1 MEGIRNSTGRNSSK
15 RVAAFLATVILLLG
29 TALPAA
35 AADYPGEPLRLGSR
49 GESVRV
55 WQEAL
60 GIPADGVFGQQTE
73 AATMAWQT
81 GRGLEADG
89 IVGPASWRAMFPGSG
104 TAPTT
109 GPDKVQ
115 LIIEGSGHGH
125 GVGLTQY
132 GAKGMAEEGYTATQ
146 ILQHFYQGASVEN
159 LADAIPGSW
168 VITEP
173 LPIWVGI
180 RQNRSELTFAVV
192 TGRVRVCFDGD
203 YDSYPVLTEGTGP
216 GRDNTFTDLLISRL
230 VELGYLQEAPGSF
243 NQAVRDGVVSFQ
255 TAQGLGAD
263 GAVGSQTWQA
273 LVEGSGLPDCAGA
286 YYLDAG
292 EDLVVTAAG
301 DGSCTATP
309 VGVAAGCRLS
319 IQDLSHSN
327 RVGLRGLNYGGEMT
341 QFIHGNMRVRPSG
354 GRIHFSMEMDIEDYV
369 AGIAEIPTSWPDAAL
384 EAQAIAARSYAIYG
398 MLRRGSESSLSST
411 RKSACWCHL
420 VSDSRDQVYG
430 GWNREVQNEG
440 RWELV
445 GARATAGRVLT
456 HPEEAVGVVQAFY
469 SSSSGGA
476 TEDSSTIWGTAGRP
490 YLVSVQDP
498 WSIDPA
504 VNPNA
509 FWAKTLSL
517 SQLLDIYELSN
528 RFDDV
533 ISVDTVSYPWGS
545 AQFLNIA
552 GIRGGERITERVSAP
567 TLKSALRLRSR
578 YFTIDYLADWWAPP
592 PAPANVTVGGGRVA
606 TVSWSPVSSRFA
618 PERYT
623 VSVDPAHSDPVTV
636 TASRTSAV
644 FSGLRPGVAY
654 SFSVTA
660 ANQIGSSPPSAPTP
674 PTALIV
680 ENPYPGQ
687 ALREGSR
694 GSDVQLWQEALGV
707 TVDGD
712 FGPTTT
718 AATREWQQANGLT
731 PDGIVGEQSW
741 NKMFFQP
748 APPQPEPDPEVEP
761 DPETEPDPEVEP
773 DPETTDPQ
781 VPSYPGFVL
790 RLGSRGKWVRTWQSA
805 LGVTAD
811 GYFGSDTVRATR
823 EWQGANGLAVDGVVG
838 MQSWQTMFPG
848 AGVDAPEPP
857 PDKEGDDG
865 QGSAGTGSTP
875 EVPPYPGRPLELGD
889 SGSNVIIWQRALG
902 IQADGYFGSA
912 TLSATKAW
920 QYRNGVTADGVVGAS
935 SWLKMFPGAEVTE
948 DASPDPGESGFDG
961 EAPPYPGRPLRVGS
975 QGTHVI
981 VWQRALGI
989 PADGHFGSQTSQATR
1004 EWQRANGLEVDGIVG
1019 VSSWIKMFPGASVPG
1034 GSSSAG
1040 STSTSR
1046 PSSVVIEEGDSGA
1059 LVERWQRALGIEVTG
1074 VFDEN
1079 TVAHTKYWQRTQ
1091 GIAADGR
1098 VTETS
1103 WSRMFPTEEAPDA
1116 DDGGSGADESSSDDS
1131 SPQRPAFEV
1140 LKLGSMGA
1148 LVERWQRA
1156 LGIEVTGVFDENT
1169 VAHTKYWQRT
1179 QGIAAD
1185 GRVTETSWY
1194 RMFPDEE

>member
-1 MEGIRNSTGRNSSK
+1 MGRRPSQ
-15 RVAAFLATVILLLG
+15 RVAAFLAAVILLLG
-29 TALPAA
+29 TVVPAV

-49 GESVRV
+49 GESVRA

-60 GIPADGVFGQQTE
+60 GIPADGVFGSQTE
-73 AATMAWQT
+73 AATIAWQSE
-81 GRGLEADG
+81 RGLEADG
-89 IVGPASWRAMFPGSG
+89 IVGPASWRVMFPGSG
-104 TAPTT
+104 TATT
-109 GPDKVQ
+109 TSPDRVQ
-115 LIIEGSGHGH
+115 LVIEGSGHGH

-132 GAKGMAEEGYTATQ
+132 GAKGMAMEGYTTTQ
-146 ILQHFYQGASVEN
+146 ILQHFYQGSSVEN

-168 VITEP
+168 VISEP

-192 TGRVRVCFDGD
+192 TGRVRVCFDGE
-203 YDSYPVLTEGTGP
+203 YASYPVLAEGRVP
-216 GRDNTFTDLLISRL
+216 GRDNTFTDLLVTRL
-230 VELGYLQEAPGSF
+230 VELGYLREAVGSF
-243 NQAVRDGVVSFQ
+243 TQAVRDAVVSFQ
-255 TAQGLGAD
+255 TSQGLGAD
-263 GAVGSQTWQA
+263 GTVGSDTWEA
-273 LVEGSGLPDCAGA
+273 LLEGSGLPDCAGA

-301 DGSCTATP
+301 DGSCNATP
-309 VGVAAGCRLS
+309 VGAVAGCRLS

-327 RVGLRGLNYGGEMT
+327 RVGLRGLNFGGEMT
-341 QFIHGNMRVRPSG
+341 QFIHGNVRVRPSG
-354 GRIHFSMEMDIEDYV
+354 GRIHFSMQMDIEDYV
-369 AGIAEIPTSWPDAAL
+369 AGIAEIPPPWPDAAL
-384 EAQAIAARSYAIYG
+384 EAQAIAARSYAIYA
-398 MLRRGSESSLSST
+398 MLRRGSEPSLSSS
-411 RKSACWCHL
+411 RKSACWCHV

-430 GWNREVQNEG
+430 GWNREIQSNG

-456 HPEEAVGVVQAFY
+456 HPQEAVGVVQAFY

-509 FWAKTLSL
+509 FWAKTISL

-552 GIRGGERITERVSAP
+552 GIRGGERVTERVSAP

-592 PAPANVTVGGGRVA
+592 PAPTNVTASGGRQA
-606 TVSWSPVSSRFA
+606 TVTWSPVSSRFA

-623 VSVDPAHSDPVTV
+623 VSVDPAHSDPITV
-636 TASRTSAV
+636 AASQTTAT
-644 FSGLRPGVAY
+644 FTGLRPGVAY
-654 SFSVTA
+654 SFTVTA
-660 ANQIGSSPPSAPTP
+660 GNQIGSSPPSVPTP
-674 PTALIV
+674 PSALII
-680 ENPYPGQ
+680 EHPYPGQ
-687 ALREGSR
+687 PLREGSR
-694 GSDVQLWQEALGV
+694 GSDVRLWQEALGV
-707 TVDGD
+707 TADGD
-712 FGPTTT
+712 FGPGTA
-718 AATREWQQANGLT
+718 AATRQWQQANGLT

-748 APPQPEPDPEVEP
+748 APPQPAPDPETGTG
-761 DPETEPDPEVEP
+761 TEPDPEVEP
-773 DPETTDPQ
+773 EPETTDPQ
-781 VPSYPGFVL
+781 APSYPGFVL

-805 LGVTAD
+805 LGVPAD
-811 GYFGSDTVRATR
+811 GYFGSATAQATR
-823 EWQGANGLAVDGVVG
+823 EWQRANGLSVDGVVG
-838 MQSWQTMFPG
+838 MQSWETMFPG
-848 AGVDAPEPP
+848 AGVEAPEPP
-857 PDKEGDDG
+857 PDKNGDDS
-865 QGSAGTGSTP
+865 QGSGSTGSAP
-875 EVPPYPGRPLELGD
+875 GVPPYPGRPLELGD

-920 QYRNGVTADGVVGAS
+920 QYRNGLTADGVVGAS
-935 SWLKMFPGAEVTE
+935 SWVKMFPGAEATE
-948 DASPDPGESGFDG
+948 TSSADPGENDFDA
-961 EAPPYPGRPLRVGS
+961 EAPPYPGRPLRSGS
-975 QGTHVI
+975 RGTHVT

-989 PADGHFGSQTSQATR
+989 PADGHFGSQTARATR
-1004 EWQRANGLEVDGIVG
+1004 EWQRANGLEADGIVG
-1019 VSSWIKMFPGASVPG
+1019 VNSWVKMFPGASVPG
-1034 GSSSAG
+1034 GSSSSG
-1040 STSTSR
+1040 SSTNR

-1079 TVAHTKYWQRTQ
+1079 TVTHTKYWQRTQ

-1098 VTETS
+1098 VTDTS
-1103 WSRMFPTEEAPDA
+1103 WSRMFPTEEVPDA
-1116 DDGGSGADESSSDDS
+1116 DVPSSDDS
-1131 SPQRPAFEV
+1131 SSQRPALEV
-1140 LKLGSMGA
+1140 LEFGDTGPR
-1148 LVERWQRA
+1148 VERWQGA

-1194 RMFPDEE
+1194 RMFGDEE

>member
-1 MEGIRNSTGRNSSK
+1 MGRHSSK
-15 RVAAFLATVILLLG
+15 RVAAFLVTVILLLG
-29 TALPAA
+29 TALPSV

-60 GIPADGVFGQQTE
+60 GIPADGVFGTQTE
-73 AATMAWQT
+73 AATIAWQSE
-81 GRGLEADG
+81 RGLEADG
-89 IVGPASWRAMFPGSG
+89 IVGPSSWRAMFPGSG
-104 TAPTT
+104 TVATSPAN
-109 GPDKVQ
+109 VQ

-146 ILQHFYQGASVEN
+146 ILQHFYQGSSVEN
-159 LADAIPGSW
+159 LADAVPGSW
-168 VITEP
+168 VLTDP

-192 TGRVRVCFDGD
+192 TGRVRVCFDGE
-203 YDSYPVLTEGTGP
+203 YASYPLLSEGTAP
-216 GRDNTFTDLLISRL
+216 ERDNTFTDLLISRL
-230 VELGYLQEAPGSF
+230 VELGHLQETPGSF
-243 NQAVRDGVVSFQ
+243 NQAVRDAVASFQ
-255 TAQGLGAD
+255 TSQGLGSD
-263 GAVGSQTWQA
+263 GAVGSQTWEA
-273 LVEGSGLPDCAGA
+273 LLEGSGLADCAGA
-286 YYLDAG
+286 YYFDAG

-301 DGSCTATP
+301 DGSCTAAP
-309 VGVAAGCRLS
+309 VGTAAGCRLS

-369 AGIAEIPTSWPDAAL
+369 AGIAEIPTAWPDAAL

-398 MLRRGSESSLSST
+398 MLRRGSEPSLSSS
-411 RKSACWCHL
+411 RKSACWCHV
-420 VSDSRDQVYG
+420 VSDARDQVYG
-430 GWNREVQNEG
+430 GWNREVQNGG

-445 GARATAGRVLT
+445 GARATAGKVLT
-456 HPEEAVGVVQAFY
+456 HPQEAVGVVQAFY

-509 FWAKTLSL
+509 FWAKTISL
-517 SQLLDIYELSN
+517 SQLLDIYELSD

-552 GIRGGERITERVSAP
+552 GIRGGERVTERVSAP

-592 PAPANVTVGGGRVA
+592 PAPTNVTVSGGRVA
-606 TVSWSPVSSRFA
+606 TVSWSPVSSRFT

-623 VSVDPAHSDPVTV
+623 VSVDPAHSDPITV
-636 TASRTSAV
+636 TGSETTAV

-654 SFSVTA
+654 SFAVTA
-660 ANQIGSSPPSAPTP
+660 GNQIGSSPASAPTP

-687 ALREGSR
+687 PLREGSR
-694 GSDVQLWQEALGV
+694 GSDVQLWQEALGI
-707 TVDGD
+707 TADGD
-712 FGPTTT
+712 FGPATA

-741 NKMFFQP
+741 DKMFSQP
-748 APPQPEPDPEVEP
+748 APPQPESDPETGTGADPDPEVSP
-761 DPETEPDPEVEP
+761 APEA
-773 DPETTDPQ
+773 TDPQ
-781 VPSYPGFVL
+781 APTYPGFVL
-790 RLGSRGKWVRTWQSA
+790 RLGSRGKWVGTWQSA
-805 LGVTAD
+805 LGIPAD
-811 GYFGSDTVRATR
+811 GYFGPATAAATR
-823 EWQGANGLAVDGVVG
+823 DWQRAKGLAVDGVVG

-848 AGVDAPEPP
+848 AGVEAPEPP
-857 PDKEGDDG
+857 PDKEGDDS
-865 QGSAGTGSTP
+865 QGSGGTGATP
-875 EVPPYPGRPLELGD
+875 GVPPYPGRPLELGD

-920 QYRNGVTADGVVGAS
+920 QYRNGLTADGVVGAS
-935 SWLKMFPGAEVTE
+935 SWLKMFPGAEATE
-948 DASPDPGESGFDG
+948 TSSPDPGEDDFDG
-961 EAPPYPGRPLRVGS
+961 EAPPYPGRPLRTGS
-975 QGTHVI
+975 RGSHVI
-981 VWQRALGI
+981 IWQRALGI
-989 PADGHFGSQTSQATR
+989 PADGHFGPQTAQATR
-1004 EWQRANGLEVDGIVG
+1004 QWQRANGLEADGIVG
-1019 VSSWIKMFPGASVPG
+1019 VNSWVRMFPGASVPG
-1034 GSSSAG
+1034 GSSSTG
-1040 STSTSR
+1040 SSTTR
-1046 PSSVVIEEGDSGA
+1046 PSSVVIEEGDRGA
-1059 LVERWQRALGIEVTG
+1059 LVEKWQRALGIEVTR

-1103 WSRMFPTEEAPDA
+1103 WSRMFPNEEVPDA
-1116 DDGGSGADESSSDDS
+1116 GESSSGDS
-1131 SPQRPAFEV
+1131 SSQRPSLEV
-1140 LKLGSMGA
+1140 LEFGDSGPR
-1148 LVERWQRA
+1148 VEEWQRA

-1194 RMFPDEE
+1194 RMFGDEE